1 MAQSLER
8 RKRPRS
14 GVPLPQGFHI
24 TVHERDGKPRT
35 FAAKLLDFNDEG
47 VGVEMFVPVRA
58 GSAVSVAGRLKSSD
72 LELLISGSARVIHS
86 RRLRDGNYRVGL
98 SLDDVAYRKSA

>member
-1 MAQSLER
+1 MAQPLER
-8 RKRPRS
+8 RRRPRS
-14 GVPLPQGFHI
+14 GAPLPQGFQI
-24 TVHERDGKPRT
+24 TVDERGGQPRT
-35 FAAKLLDFNDEG
+35 LAAKLLDFNEAG

-58 GSAVSVAGRLKSSD
+58 GSPVSVEGRLKSSE
-72 LELLISGSARVIHS
+72 LELLVSGSARVIHS